1 MSNIT
6 TAVRDTNTNARIKRT
21 VIKTL
26 EYLALLLACFIAL
39 LPLWSSFTTSFKTA
53 EEYGTTNAMAL
64 PQNWLNFENYSQVW
78 TQGDMLRAFL
88 TSASVVVVVV
98 TVSVMMGSM
107 LAYVLNRFRFP
118 GNGLIRNLFMI
129 ATLIP
134 GIAMQVTTYQIM
146 KDLGFLNSIVG
157 YMILMSGTD
166 VISIYIFLQ
175 YFENLDGAL
184 DESAVLEGCTYF
196 GVFFKILL
204 PLTKPAIITVAVL
217 KGVGRVQRVLQRE
230 PLPAVQFLAD
240 DFHGAVF
247 LLRPLQELLQHHLRR
262 RAADADPQPDR
273 VPVLPEAG
281 VRGPG
286 QRICE
291 GLKNR
296 LTLHWQ
302 S

>member
-1 MSNIT
+1 MSDT
-6 TAVRDTNTNARIKRT
+6 TMAVRNTNTGARARRT
-21 VIKTL
+21 VIKGL
-26 EYLALLLACFIAL
+26 EYAALLLACFIAL
-39 LPLWSSFTTSFKTA
+39 LPVWSSFTTSFKTA
-53 EEYGTTNAMAL
+53 EEYATTNAMTL
-64 PQNWLNFENYSQVW
+64 PQNWLNFGNYEQVW
-78 TQGDMLRAFL
+78 TEGDMLRAFL
-88 TSASVVVVVV
+88 TSASVVLVVV

-175 YFENLDGAL
+175 YFENLDVAL

-217 KGVGRVQRVLQRE
+217 KGVGVYNEYYSANLYLQSNSWRTISTALYSFSG
-230 PLPAVQFLAD
+230 PFKSSYNIIC
-240 DFHGAVF
+240 
-247 LLRPLQELLQHHLRR
+247 
-262 RAADADPQPDR
+262 
-273 VPVLPEAG
+273 AG
-281 VRGPG
+281 V
-286 QRICE
+286 
-291 GLKNR
+291 L
-296 LTLHWQ
+296 LTLIPSLIIFLVFQ
-302 S
+302 KQVYAGLASGSVKG

>member
-1 MSNIT
+1 M
-6 TAVRDTNTNARIKRT
+6 VRKGESGMTNAAMAIRNTNNGARTKR
-21 VIKTL
+21 IIIRTL
-26 EYLALLLACFIAL
+26 EYLAILLACFIAL
-39 LPLWSSFTTSFKTA
+39 LPIWSSFTTSFKTA

-64 PQNWLNFENYSQVW
+64 PQNWLNFSNYAQVW
-78 TQGDMLRAFL
+78 TEGDMLRAFL

-98 TVSVMMGSM
+98 AVSVMMGSM
-107 LAYVLNRFRFP
+107 LASVLYRVRFP

-204 PLTKPAIITVAVL
+204 PLTKPAILTVAVL
-217 KGVGRVQRVLQRE
+217 KGVGVYNEYYSANLYLQSNSWRTISTALYSFSGPFKSSYNIICAGVLLTLI
-230 PLPAVQFLAD
+230 PSLI
-240 DFHGAVF
+240 VF
-247 LLRPLQELLQHHLRR
+247 LIFQKQ
-262 RAADADPQPDR
+262 
-273 VPVLPEAG
+273 VYAG
-281 VRGPG
+281 LASGSVKG
-286 QRICE
+286 
-291 GLKNR
+291 
-296 LTLHWQ
+296 
-302 S
+302 

>member
-1 MSNIT
+1 MSNVT
-6 TAVRDTNTNARIKRT
+6 TAVNATNTSARMKRGA
-21 VIKTL
+21 VKTL

-39 LPLWSSFTTSFKTA
+39 LPIISSFMTSFKTG
-53 EEYGTTNAMAL
+53 EEYGSTNAMTPPA
-64 PQNWLNFENYSQVW
+64 NWLNFDNYVQVW
-78 TQGDMLRAFL
+78 TEGNMLEAFL
-88 TSASVVVVVV
+88 TSASVVIVVV
-98 TVSVMMGSM
+98 TVSLLMGSM

-118 GNGLIRNLFMI
+118 GNGLTRNLFMI

-146 KDLGFLNSIVG
+146 RDLGFLNSIVG

-217 KGVGRVQRVLQRE
+217 KGVGVYNEYYNANLYLQSNTWKTISTALYSFSGPFKSSYNIICAGVLLTLI
-230 PLPAVQFLAD
+230 PSLV
-240 DFHGAVF
+240 VF
-247 LLRPLQELLQHHLRR
+247 LIFQKH
-262 RAADADPQPDR
+262 
-273 VPVLPEAG
+273 VYAG
-281 VRGPG
+281 LASGSVKG
-286 QRICE
+286 
-291 GLKNR
+291 
-296 LTLHWQ
+296 
-302 S
+302 

>member
-1 MSNIT
+1 MTNAAIS
-6 TAVRDTNTNARIKRT
+6 VRDTNRNARVKRT

-26 EYLALLLACFIAL
+26 EYAALVLACFIAL
-39 LPLWSSFTTSFKTA
+39 LPIWSSFTTSFKTA
-53 EEYGTTNAMAL
+53 EEYATTNAMTL
-64 PQNWLNFENYSQVW
+64 PQNWLNFGNYKQVW
-78 TQGDMLRAFL
+78 TEGEMLRAFL

-175 YFENLDGAL
+175 YFENLDVAL

-217 KGVGRVQRVLQRE
+217 KGVGVYNEYYSANLYLQSNSWRTISTALYSFSG
-230 PLPAVQFLAD
+230 PFKSSYNIIC
-240 DFHGAVF
+240 
-247 LLRPLQELLQHHLRR
+247 
-262 RAADADPQPDR
+262 
-273 VPVLPEAG
+273 AG
-281 VRGPG
+281 V
-286 QRICE
+286 
-291 GLKNR
+291 L
-296 LTLHWQ
+296 LTLIPSLIIFLVFQ
-302 S
+302 KQVYAGLASGSVKG

>member
-21 VIKTL
+21 LIKFL

-39 LPLWSSFTTSFKTA
+39 LPIVSSFTTSFKTA
-53 EEYGTTNAMAL
+53 EEYAKTNAMAL
-64 PQNWLNFENYSQVW
+64 PQNWLNFDNYVQVW
-78 TQGDMLRAFL
+78 TEGEMLRAFL
-88 TSASVVVVVV
+88 TSASVVIVVV

-118 GNGLIRNLFMI
+118 GNGLIRNLFMV

-146 KDLGFLNSIVG
+146 KDLGLLNSIFG
-157 YMILMSGTD
+157 YMFLMSGTD

-217 KGVGRVQRVLQRE
+217 KGVGVYNEYYNANLYLQSNSWRTISTALYSFSG
-230 PLPAVQFLAD
+230 PFKSSYNIIC
-240 DFHGAVF
+240 
-247 LLRPLQELLQHHLRR
+247 
-262 RAADADPQPDR
+262 
-273 VPVLPEAG
+273 AG
-281 VRGPG
+281 VLMTLIPALIVFILF
-286 QRICE
+286 QKQVYA
-291 GLKNR
+291 GLASGSVKG
-296 LTLHWQ
+296 
-302 S
+302 

>member
-1 MSNIT
+1 MVRKGESGMTNAAM
-6 TAVRDTNTNARIKRT
+6 AVRNTNNGARTKRM
-21 VIKTL
+21 IIRTL

-39 LPLWSSFTTSFKTA
+39 LPIWSSFTTSFKTA

-64 PQNWLNFENYSQVW
+64 PQSFLNFSNYAQVW
-78 TQGDMLRAFL
+78 TEGDMLRAFL

-98 TVSVMMGSM
+98 MVSVMMGSM

-196 GVFFKILL
+196 GVFFRILL

-217 KGVGRVQRVLQRE
+217 KGVGVYNEYYSANLYLQSNSWRTISTALYSFSGPFKSSYNIICAGVLLTLI
-230 PLPAVQFLAD
+230 PSLI
-240 DFHGAVF
+240 VF
-247 LLRPLQELLQHHLRR
+247 LIFQKQ
-262 RAADADPQPDR
+262 
-273 VPVLPEAG
+273 VYAG
-281 VRGPG
+281 LASGSVKG
-286 QRICE
+286 
-291 GLKNR
+291 
-296 LTLHWQ
+296 
-302 S
+302 

>member
-1 MSNIT
+1 MSNVT
-6 TAVRDTNTNARIKRT
+6 TSVMATNASAKTRRFIIR
-21 VIKTL
+21 TL

-39 LPLWSSFTTSFKTA
+39 LPLVSSFMISFKTA
-53 EEYGTTNAMAL
+53 EEYASTNAVTP
-64 PQNWLNFENYSQVW
+64 PQNWLNFGNYVQVW
-78 TQGDMLRAFL
+78 TEGDMLRAFL

-98 TVSVMMGSM
+98 AVSVMMGSM

-118 GNGLIRNLFMI
+118 GNNLIRNLFMI

-157 YMILMSGTD
+157 YAILMSGTD

-175 YFENLDGAL
+175 YFENLDVAL

-217 KGVGRVQRVLQRE
+217 KGVGVYNEYYNANLYLQSNTWRTISTALYSFSGPFKSSYNIICAGVLLTLI
-230 PLPAVQFLAD
+230 PSLV
-240 DFHGAVF
+240 VF
-247 LLRPLQELLQHHLRR
+247 LFFQKQ
-262 RAADADPQPDR
+262 
-273 VPVLPEAG
+273 VYAG
-281 VRGPG
+281 LASGSVKG
-286 QRICE
+286 
-291 GLKNR
+291 
-296 LTLHWQ
+296 
-302 S
+302 

>member
-1 MSNIT
+1 
-6 TAVRDTNTNARIKRT
+6 
-21 VIKTL
+21 
-26 EYLALLLACFIAL
+26 
-39 LPLWSSFTTSFKTA
+39 
-53 EEYGTTNAMAL
+53 
-64 PQNWLNFENYSQVW
+64 
-78 TQGDMLRAFL
+78 
-88 TSASVVVVVV
+88 
-98 TVSVMMGSM
+98 MGSM

-217 KGVGRVQRVLQRE
+217 KGVGVYNEYYSANLYLQSNSWRTISTALYSFSGPFKSSYNIICAGVLLTLI
-230 PLPAVQFLAD
+230 PSLI
-240 DFHGAVF
+240 VF
-247 LLRPLQELLQHHLRR
+247 LFFQKQ
-262 RAADADPQPDR
+262 
-273 VPVLPEAG
+273 VYAG
-281 VRGPG
+281 LASGSVKG
-286 QRICE
+286 
-291 GLKNR
+291 
-296 LTLHWQ
+296 
-302 S
+302 

>member
-1 MSNIT
+1 MSNVT
-6 TAVRDTNTNARIKRT
+6 TAVNATNTSARMKRGA
-21 VIKTL
+21 VKTL

-39 LPLWSSFTTSFKTA
+39 LPIISSFMTSFKTG
-53 EEYGTTNAMAL
+53 EEYGSTNAMTPPA
-64 PQNWLNFENYSQVW
+64 NWLNFDNYVQVW
-78 TQGDMLRAFL
+78 TEGNMLEAFL
-88 TSASVVVVVV
+88 TSASVVIVVV
-98 TVSVMMGSM
+98 TVSVLMGSM

-146 KDLGFLNSIVG
+146 RDLGFLNSIVG

-166 VISIYIFLQ
+166 VISIYNFLQ

-217 KGVGRVQRVLQRE
+217 KGVGVYNEYYNANLYLQSNTWKTISTALYSFSGPFKSSYNIICAGVLLTLI
-230 PLPAVQFLAD
+230 PSLV
-240 DFHGAVF
+240 VF
-247 LLRPLQELLQHHLRR
+247 LIFQKH
-262 RAADADPQPDR
+262 
-273 VPVLPEAG
+273 VYAG
-281 VRGPG
+281 LASGSVKG
-286 QRICE
+286 
-291 GLKNR
+291 
-296 LTLHWQ
+296 
-302 S
+302 